1 MGLRIG
7 FTNTLAAQRNMFLQQ
22 ALLQKNLARLSS
34 GLRINSAVDDPAGLA
49 ISEQLRANISGVNAL
64 AANASRA
71 TNLVQTAEGALFE
84 INTQLSA
91 IRGLVVQAGN
101 RAVLGDAGV
110 QAIQSQIQNALGSIN
125 RVVETTQ
132 FAGRPLLNGT
142 FENEQ
147 FAITEGEPVP
157 LTIPNLAPSNL
168 GRGIENESGFSS
180 LADIDV
186 TTLQGAAD
194 AFRIVD
200 TAIEE
205 ITNVRG
211 ELGALQTN
219 TLESATRSL
228 QINRENLFSSLST
241 IRDTDFAEEI
251 GESVLARV
259 RLQASILAQNISNR
273 GTGLILDLLA

>member
-1 MGLRIG
+1 
-7 FTNTLAAQRNMFLQQ
+7 MFLQQ
-22 ALLQKNLARLSS
+22 ALLQRNLAQLSS
-34 GLRINSAVDDPAGLA
+34 GLKINSASDDAAGLA
-49 ISEQLRANISGVNAL
+49 ISEQLRANISGANAL
-64 AANASRA
+64 VSNASRA
-71 TNLVQTAEGALFE
+71 INLVQTAEGALFE

-110 QAIQSQIQNALGSIN
+110 EAIQSQIQNSLGSIN
-125 RVVETTQ
+125 RIVETTQ

-147 FAITEGEPVP
+147 FAVTEGGPVT

-168 GRGIENESGFSS
+168 GRGVENESGFTS
-180 LADIDV
+180 LAAIDV

-200 TAIEE
+200 AAIDEV
-205 ITNVRG
+205 TGVRG

-219 TLESATRSL
+219 TLESAARSL
-228 QINRENLFSSLST
+228 QINRENLLSSLST
-241 IRDTDFAEEI
+241 IRDTDYTEAV

-273 GTGLILDLLA
+273 STGMILDLFA